1 MSGFSF
7 RYTLSGAA
15 PSYAYKMLKDGE
27 SITEGML
34 VAASTEGT
42 IAPATS
48 AAGTTDL
55 WGVATGTQAE
65 SAGSYV
71 YVITNEDAVYA
82 VSDASAR
89 YPGDTLSICSDS
101 LTVCTAVASTSGNL
115 VVVATSASTEET
127 LFRIVPN
134 CHVTHR
140 IYAVD
145 TGSQIA

>member
-15 PSYAYKMLKDGE
+15 PAYGYMMLKDGE

-34 VAASTEGT
+34 VAASTSGT

-101 LTVCTAVASTSGNL
+101 LTVCTAVASNSGNL
-115 VVVATSASTEET
+115 VVVANSASTEET
-127 LFRIVPN
+127 LFRIAPN